1 MRGNM
6 TIQIKIIRTDLELEC
21 PHLDKA
27 LRDTGANLVLL
38 SDDISEDDLMAQTCD
53 ADLILMCYTPIT
65 AKVIANAKRLKG
77 IVKFGVGIDAIDIDA
92 ARTHKIP
99 VVNIP
104 EYAENTVAEG
114 AFTLMIAL
122 AKKLVP
128 IHNAMQNKGWVWPTE
143 RWIGSDI
150 SGKTVGL
157 VGVGKIGKS
166 MARMA
171 GAGFGADVVGYNPNM
186 SAEVMHAAGVE
197 KYDDLRDMLA
207 VCDFVSVHCV
217 LNDNTRHLI
226 GADELRA
233 MKPTAILVNV
243 SRGAIIDEVALVQAL
258 KNGTIAGVGLDV
270 YSNEPLNNKDHPMRE
285 LYDMDNVILSPHL
298 TFYTGEAMQRLEDE
312 TFERCM
318 EVLDGHP
325 VTVKSKDP
333 RLTAQESGIIFET

>member
-1 MRGNM
+1 MGDNM
-6 TIQIKIIRTDLELEC
+6 TRQIKIVRTDHELEC
-21 PHLDKA
+21 PHLDNA
-27 LRDTGANLVLL
+27 LRATGANLVLL
-38 SDDISEDDLMAQTCD
+38 PDDISEADLMAKTRD

-65 AKVIANAKRLKG
+65 AKVIAGAERLKG

-92 ARTHKIP
+92 ARAHKIP

-128 IHNAMQNKGWVWPTE
+128 IHNAMQSEGWVWPTE
-143 RWIGSDI
+143 RWMGSDI

-157 VGVGKIGKS
+157 VGIGKIGKS
-166 MARMA
+166 MARMV
-171 GAGFGADVVGYNPNM
+171 GAGFGASVVGYNPNM
-186 SAEVMHAAGVE
+186 SAEAMRAAGAE
-197 KYDDLRDMLA
+197 KYDDLCDMLA
-207 VCDFVSVHCV
+207 ICDFVSVHCV
-217 LNDNTRHLI
+217 LNENTHHLI
-226 GADELRA
+226 GADELRV
-233 MKPTAILVNV
+233 MKPTAMLINV

-258 KNGTIAGVGLDV
+258 KDGTIAGAGLDV
-270 YSNEPLNNKDHPMRE
+270 YSKEPLNNKDHPMRN
-285 LYDMDNVILSPHL
+285 LYNMDNVILSPHL

-318 EVLDGHP
+318 EVLDGRP

-333 RLTAQESGIIFET
+333 RLTAQESGVIFQT